1 MPSRQAG
8 LTSLL
13 EASPPQVRQHALPGF
28 AVVIR
33 SEPASV
39 EAARLVTQAWSRCC
53 RVPDELIADLLLVMS
68 ELCTNAVQHGRHQ
81 SIVVRGWMPTA
92 SELCFEVDDQTP
104 SGVPK
109 PQPPTA
115 NREGGRG
122 LFLVDALVA
131 DLGGAWGFDQEGTCA
146 WCRVALPEGDR

>member
-1 MPSRQAG
+1 MPSRQTG
-8 LTSLL
+8 STSLL
-13 EASPPQVRQHALPGF
+13 EASPPQARQHTLPGF

-68 ELCTNAVQHGRHQ
+68 ELCTNAVQPGRHQ
-81 SIVVRGWMPTA
+81 SIVVRGWMSTP
-92 SELCFEVDDQTP
+92 SELCFEVDDKTP
-104 SGVPK
+104 SVVPH
-109 PQPPTA
+109 PQRPTA
-115 NREGGRG
+115 DRECGRG
-122 LFLVDALVA
+122 LLLVDALVA
-131 DLGGAWGFDQEGTCA
+131 DLGGTWGFNQGGTCA